1 MRGKVGSWERNLKR
15 GVLHG
20 GPDFGLSTL
29 GFCIA
34 AKAISFP
41 ALVSLCEMWRCP
53 HLRDH
58 TEWCNTVFV
67 VIMHSDLRI
76 CRGCLNGFKDSKQQI
91 SSPSRPITV
100 QSILESHCPWARP
113 FPLSPF
119 LRTTS
124 DCPLNVLGQSSKTH
138 VLLPPW
144 WLRLN
149 FNLLVLPP
157 AHRKLNSIL

>member
-1 MRGKVGSWERNLKR
+1 MNEGKGWLMRKKLKR

-41 ALVSLCEMWRCP
+41 ALVSLCEIWRCP

-67 VIMHSDLRI
+67 CNHGMHSDLRI
-76 CRGCLNGFKDSKQQI
+76 CRGCLNRFKDSKQQI

-100 QSILESHCPWARP
+100 QSVLESRCPWARP

-124 DCPLNVLGQSSKTH
+124 DCALLMFLGKALRPMSSF
-138 VLLPPW
+138 LLDGLGW
-144 WLRLN
+144 TSTFLSC
-149 FNLLVLPP
+149 LLLTE
-157 AHRKLNSIL
+157 S